1 MPNISMSLTANYKT
15 PRLFDG
21 NIVGKK
27 LTDARI
33 RFYQERGRYGS
44 DYKQQRKEK
53 ATRKGRSIL
62 KSLMKEFS

>member
-1 MPNISMSLTANYKT
+1 MPNISMSLSANYKT

-33 RFYQERGRYGS
+33 RFYQERGRYGPE
-44 DYKQQRKEK
+44 YKQQQAKRTTRRKTSSL
-53 ATRKGRSIL
+53 AV
-62 KSLMKEFS
+62 LMKEFS